1 MRGVILVSV
10 GIATLLSTTA
20 MAQAVPPPTPVD
32 NTTAAD
38 SGLSDIV
45 VTAQRRS
52 ERLQDV
58 PIAVSVV
65 TPQALIDNNIHSLQD
80 LGATVPGFVATKS
93 AGYGAAPLS
102 IRGIGG
108 ANGGGNFF
116 ADEPVATYIDGV
128 YIGRLSV
135 ATSDIVDL
143 DGIQILRGP
152 QGTLYGR
159 NSTAGAVLIA
169 TRRPTNDLEG
179 QAQASIDTIGNQ
191 RLEAAVGG
199 PIVSDVLQARIAGAI
214 ADHEGWGR
222 NVVTGLRT
230 NNGRDITVR
239 GSLRYLP
246 TSSITVDLIGEH
258 TDQHF
263 APGLFRVATVTGGP
277 ADSPYVRRPDFN
289 QAIQNNQYAFNENNF
304 NTLVT
309 NAATLAAEFRGR
321 AVTLNLIS
329 AYRTFDVD
337 GLADSD
343 NTAPADLTGGPLRS
357 FNSARLR
364 NTQFTQE
371 VRLSS
376 PQGDRRFNWTVGG
389 FYIHEDNAVAPFV
402 IQTSTAYFG
411 DPNGTTLGTN
421 MLSQAEIRAK
431 LVKVIK
437 DLVSLGLLL
446 KLDPHEPEAD
456 SSDVLRSRYGLHRT
470 FATFLRDRHGAPIN
484 DAKLATAFNMSL
496 FMSDPSDTTAAEP
509 GFHDELGNLVDR
521 LAGAWHDLA
530 RNGNGDG
537 SGAPVGGAV
546 AVAAGLTSHQL
557 LVDRDL
563 SYVGGSAAENALRVL
578 YLHDDERPAAID
590 SVGPRALRETSACFR
605 AAFSIVRS
613 YYSTGVLLKLGTG
626 DGAVSIDRDRAL
638 TEHAQRLDRLITS
651 FGKITAAR
659 DLARAT
665 LCDGSKEQIDLMGPE
680 PLYADDLV
688 WLHNERAVV
697 ALAQGHLFEAREAL
711 SHASRI
717 NAQTV
722 ESDYRGHNWRRIAV
736 NFVSTRIERGSLK
749 SAERYLDQIEQSVEE
764 SPWPGPL
771 GDLTRVDAIRARFDR
786 DNLSPPIRGT
796 EHFAREEM
804 TIIA

>member
-411 DPNGTTLGTN
+411 LGTN
-421 MLSQAEIRAK
+421 ATFNATQ
-431 LVKVIK
+431 
-437 DLVSLGLLL
+437 
-446 KLDPHEPEAD
+446 KLDAFAGFADASFEVVPGLTVRLGGRYSDERKIFDVTQQVVTLIGGVRPVPPPATVLPAGFVVAAPPPFHSEATFRNFSGRAVVD
-456 SSDVLRSRYGLHRT
+456 YKISKDVLAYASFSQGFKSGGFNAFGLVPAFKPET
-470 FATFLRDRHGAPIN
+470 V
-484 DAKLATAFNMSL
+484 DAYEAGVKTEL
-496 FMSDPSDTTAAEP
+496 F
-509 GFHDELGNLVDR
+509 DR
-521 LAGAWHDLA
+521 LLRFNADGFLYNYDNLQTRQGVTTGGVAIVNAGRARITGAEAEVTLA
-530 RNGNGDG
+530 
-537 SGAPVGGAV
+537 
-546 AVAAGLTSHQL
+546 
-557 LVDRDL
+557 
-563 SYVGGSAAENALRVL
+563 
-578 YLHDDERPAAID
+578 PAR
-590 SVGPRALRETSACFR
+590 G
-605 AAFSIVRS
+605 
-613 YYSTGVLLKLGTG
+613 LKLGVNATYLDARFL
-626 DGAVSIDRDRAL
+626 DGTLQRVPLTATYKFGANLPLETVSIAGNRLSRAPRWQL
-638 TEHAQRLDRLITS
+638 
-651 FGKITAAR
+651 GGTADYQTCGSACK
-659 DLARAT
+659 RA
-665 LCDGSKEQIDLMGPE
+665 
-680 PLYADDLV
+680 PLSGV
-688 WLHNERAVV
+688 IGV
-697 ALAQGHLFEAREAL
+697 Q
-711 SHASRI
+711 
-717 NAQTV
+717 Q
-722 ESDYRGHNWRRIAV
+722 
-736 NFVSTRIERGSLK
+736 
-749 SAERYLDQIEQSVEE
+749 
-764 SPWPGPL
+764 GPL
-771 GDLTRVDAIRARFDR
+771 ISMV
-786 DNLSPPIRGT
+786 
-796 EHFAREEM
+796 
-804 TIIA
+804 